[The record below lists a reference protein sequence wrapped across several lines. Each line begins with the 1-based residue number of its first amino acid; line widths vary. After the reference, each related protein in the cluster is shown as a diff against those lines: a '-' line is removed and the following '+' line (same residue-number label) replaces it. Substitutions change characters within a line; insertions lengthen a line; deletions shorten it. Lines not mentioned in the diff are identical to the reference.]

1 VLAPTGLAAQLGE
14 EELRVHRA
22 DEAPQRLA
30 ARGDDVRGA
39 LGLHGPGQAAEQ
51 RPDLLLDETDQ
62 RVAIAQ
68 GVVDREAQRLVVAAG
83 AINSGDVRN
92 GSLLGGDIRNGAITS
107 SKVKDGTITSND
119 LSSGVKA
126 LLPANGT
133 TTGFS
138 AQEVVRKAG
147 PASQPGAADVATLK
161 GLAPGTYL
169 LTAKTTI
176 VSTRPDQGLGTVLQ
190 NPKTISAACTLS
202 AGGDQDDARH
212 PIITPYSN
220 SPQTIN
226 LQLTRTTSAPIDVK
240 LACSAPETTWRA
252 RAPARCAATAS
263 VTVATTSA
271 GRR

>member
-1 VLAPTGLAAQLGE
+1 MAVACTSLF
-14 EELRVHRA
+14 V
-22 DEAPQRLA
+22 
-30 ARGDDVRGA
+30 A
-39 LGLHGPGQAAEQ
+39 LGGTG
-51 RPDLLLDETDQ
+51 
-62 RVAIAQ
+62 
-68 GVVDREAQRLVVAAG
+68 VAATTLIKNSSQVATG

-147 PASQPGAADVATLK
+147 PASQPGQADVATLK

-240 LACSAPETTWRA
+240 LACSASQSA
-252 RAPARCAATAS
+252 R
-263 VTVATTSA
+263 
-271 GRR
+271 